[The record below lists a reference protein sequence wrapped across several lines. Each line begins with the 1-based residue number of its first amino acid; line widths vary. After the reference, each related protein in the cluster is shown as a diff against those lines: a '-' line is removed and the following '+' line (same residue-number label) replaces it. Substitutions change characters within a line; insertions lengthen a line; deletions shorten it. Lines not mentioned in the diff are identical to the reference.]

1 MSNRQ
6 DNNPSLDYFELRR
19 RHEEYKNRER
29 MAVKEKSSATEAPRP
44 KPARPAPA
52 EGEPQPEV
60 SVPEAE
66 APDTEAPE
74 AEASAEGSETENTSE
89 ESSKKSRAEKKA
101 EKKALKTDK
110 EKEALKAR
118 VEELEDKTKRQ
129 LAEFENF
136 RNRSEKEKA
145 QSFDRGAA
153 SVLEKL
159 LPVVDNFERGFAAVD
174 EEDKDDA
181 FVVGMDK
188 IYKQLMDEL
197 DKMGVKPIE
206 ATEMDCLGKK
216 FDPAFHNAVMQTE
229 SDEYESGVVAQEL
242 LKGYTYHDTVIR
254 HSMVSVVQ

>member
-1 MSNRQ
+1 MSKETADKVINK
-6 DNNPSLDYFELRR
+6 DTGETVT
-19 RHEEYKNRER
+19 EETAEDISQ
-29 MAVKEKSSATEAPRP
+29 MEEAVEEAAEDAAAENVEITDESETPEEEKTE
-44 KPARPAPA
+44 
-52 EGEPQPEV
+52 
-60 SVPEAE
+60 
-66 APDTEAPE
+66 
-74 AEASAEGSETENTSE
+74 EGSG
-89 ESSKKSRAEKKA
+89 KKSWSEKKA
-101 EKKALKTDK
+101 EKKAQKADK
-110 EKEALKAR
+110 EKEALKAK

-159 LPVVDNFERGFAAVD
+159 LPVVDNFERGFAAVE

-206 ATEMDCLGKK
+206 AVGKE

-229 SDEYESGVVAQEL
+229 SDEYESGFVAQEL
-242 LKGYTYHDTVIR
+242 LKGYMYHDTVLR

>member
-1 MSNRQ
+1 MS
-6 DNNPSLDYFELRR
+6 
-19 RHEEYKNRER
+19 EETTDKVVNKDTGET
-29 MAVKEKSSATEAPRP
+29 VTEETPDVEETVN
-44 KPARPAPA
+44 A
-52 EGEPQPEV
+52 E
-60 SVPEAE
+60 SAE
-66 APDTEAPE
+66 AAPEEKEADTAEETERSGEEAPE
-74 AEASAEGSETENTSE
+74 DN
-89 ESSKKSRAEKKA
+89 SKKSRAEKKA
-101 EKKALKTDK
+101 EKKAQKTDK
-110 EKEALKAR
+110 EKEALKAK

-159 LPVVDNFERGFAAVD
+159 LPVVDNFERGFAAVE

-206 ATEMDCLGKK
+206 AVGKE

-229 SDEYESGVVAQEL
+229 SDEYESGYVAQEL
-242 LKGYTYHDTVIR
+242 LKGYTYHDTVLR

>member
-1 MSNRQ
+1 MSEETTDKVVNK
-6 DNNPSLDYFELRR
+6 DTGETVTEETPDVEESVNEDPSEAAP
-19 RHEEYKNRER
+19 EE
-29 MAVKEKSSATEAPRP
+29 EKADTAEETEGS
-44 KPARPAPA
+44 
-52 EGEPQPEV
+52 GE
-60 SVPEAE
+60 
-66 APDTEAPE
+66 EAPE
-74 AEASAEGSETENTSE
+74 DNSR
-89 ESSKKSRAEKKA
+89 KSRAEKKA
-101 EKKALKTDK
+101 EKKAQKTDK

-153 SVLEKL
+153 SVIEKL
-159 LPVVDNFERGFAAVD
+159 LPVVDNFERGFAAVE
-174 EEDKDDA
+174 EEDKEDA

-188 IYKQLMDEL
+188 IYRQLMDEL

-206 ATEMDCLGKK
+206 AVGKE

-229 SDEYESGVVAQEL
+229 SDEYESGFVAQEL

>member
-1 MSNRQ
+1 MS
-6 DNNPSLDYFELRR
+6 
-19 RHEEYKNRER
+19 EEKTDKVINKDTGETVTEETAEDISE
-29 MAVKEKSSATEAPRP
+29 MEEAVEEAAEDAAAEKVEITDESETPEEEKTE
-44 KPARPAPA
+44 
-52 EGEPQPEV
+52 
-60 SVPEAE
+60 
-66 APDTEAPE
+66 
-74 AEASAEGSETENTSE
+74 EGSG
-89 ESSKKSRAEKKA
+89 KKSWSEKKA
-101 EKKALKTDK
+101 EKKAQKADK

-159 LPVVDNFERGFAAVD
+159 LPVVDNFERGFAAVE

-206 ATEMDCLGKK
+206 AVGKE

-229 SDEYESGVVAQEL
+229 SDEYESGTVAQEL
-242 LKGYTYHDTVIR
+242 LKGYMYHDTVLR

>member
-1 MSNRQ
+1 MS
-6 DNNPSLDYFELRR
+6 
-19 RHEEYKNRER
+19 EETTDKVINKDTGET
-29 MAVKEKSSATEAPRP
+29 VTEE
-44 KPARPAPA
+44 APA
-52 EGEPQPEV
+52 EDIEINAGSAENAE
-60 SVPEAE
+60 SEDTEAE
-66 APDTEAPE
+66 ATEENAE
-74 AEASAEGSETENTSE
+74 TENAEAAEEGSEETPEGGE
-89 ESSKKSRAEKKA
+89 QKKSWAERKA
-101 EKKALKTDK
+101 EKKAQKADK
-110 EKEALKAR
+110 EKEELKAK
-118 VEELEDKTKRQ
+118 VAEFEDRAKRQ

-188 IYKQLMDEL
+188 IYRQLMDEL

-206 ATEMDCLGKK
+206 AVGKE

-229 SDEYESGVVAQEL
+229 SDEYESGFVAQEL
-242 LKGYTYHDTVIR
+242 LKGYTYHGVVLR

>member
-1 MSNRQ
+1 MS
-6 DNNPSLDYFELRR
+6 
-19 RHEEYKNRER
+19 EENTDKVINKDTGETV
-29 MAVKEKSSATEAPRP
+29 AEEASEENVEVTEGAEEAGTAEEAEETTEVDADKSEDSSEEEKSEA
-44 KPARPAPA
+44 A
-52 EGEPQPEV
+52 EG
-60 SVPEAE
+60 
-66 APDTEAPE
+66 
-74 AEASAEGSETENTSE
+74 
-89 ESSKKSRAEKKA
+89 KKSWAERKA
-101 EKKALKTDK
+101 EKKAQKADK
-110 EKEALKAR
+110 EKEELKAK
-118 VEELEDKTKRQ
+118 VAEFEDRAKRQ

-188 IYKQLMDEL
+188 IYRQLMDEL

-206 ATEMDCLGKK
+206 AVGKE

-229 SDEYESGVVAQEL
+229 SDEYESGIVAQEL
-242 LKGYTYHDTVIR
+242 LKGYTYHGVVLR

>member
-1 MSNRQ
+1 MSKEEADKVINK
-6 DNNPSLDYFELRR
+6 DTGETVTEENSEDVSEL
-19 RHEEYKNRER
+19 EE
-29 MAVKEKSSATEAPRP
+29 AVEEA
-44 KPARPAPA
+44 A
-52 EGEPQPEV
+52 EDA
-60 SVPEAE
+60 EAE
-66 APDTEAPE
+66 EIEITGESEEPGEE
-74 AEASAEGSETENTSE
+74 KAEEGSG
-89 ESSKKSRAEKKA
+89 KKSWSEKKA
-101 EKKALKTDK
+101 EKKAQKADK
-110 EKEALKAR
+110 EKEALKAK

-159 LPVVDNFERGFAAVD
+159 LPVVDNFERGFAAVE

-188 IYKQLMDEL
+188 IYRQLMDEL
-197 DKMGVKPIE
+197 NKMGVKPIE
-206 ATEMDCLGKK
+206 AVGKE

-242 LKGYTYHDTVIR
+242 LKGYTYHDTVLR

>member
-1 MSNRQ
+1 MS
-6 DNNPSLDYFELRR
+6 
-19 RHEEYKNRER
+19 EETTDKVVNKDTGET
-29 MAVKEKSSATEAPRP
+29 VTEETPDVEETVN
-44 KPARPAPA
+44 A
-52 EGEPQPEV
+52 E
-60 SVPEAE
+60 SAE
-66 APDTEAPE
+66 AAPEEKEADTAEETERSGEEAPE
-74 AEASAEGSETENTSE
+74 DNSR
-89 ESSKKSRAEKKA
+89 KSRAEKKA
-101 EKKALKTDK
+101 EKKAQKTDK
-110 EKEALKAR
+110 EKEALKAK

-159 LPVVDNFERGFAAVD
+159 LPVVDNFERGFAAVE

-188 IYKQLMDEL
+188 IYRQLMDEL

-206 ATEMDCLGKK
+206 AVGKE

-229 SDEYESGVVAQEL
+229 SDEYESGYVAQEL
-242 LKGYTYHDTVIR
+242 LKGYTYHDTVLR

>member
-1 MSNRQ
+1 MS
-6 DNNPSLDYFELRR
+6 
-19 RHEEYKNRER
+19 EETTDKVINKDTGET
-29 MAVKEKSSATEAPRP
+29 VTE
-44 KPARPAPA
+44 
-52 EGEPQPEV
+52 
-60 SVPEAE
+60 
-66 APDTEAPE
+66 EAPE
-74 AEASAEGSETENTSE
+74 TDIPVQDKAEPSGEVSEEDTAAEEVPETDAAEASE
-89 ESSKKSRAEKKA
+89 EEPRKTRAEKKA
-101 EKKALKTDK
+101 EKKALKSDK

-153 SVLEKL
+153 SVIEKL
-159 LPVVDNFERGFAAVD
+159 LPVVDNFERGFAAVE

-188 IYKQLMDEL
+188 IYRQLMDEL

-206 ATEMDCLGKK
+206 AVGKE

-229 SDEYESGVVAQEL
+229 SDEYESGFVAQEL

>member
-1 MSNRQ
+1 MS
-6 DNNPSLDYFELRR
+6 
-19 RHEEYKNRER
+19 EETTDKVVNKDTGET
-29 MAVKEKSSATEAPRP
+29 VTEESPVNEETVNAD
-44 KPARPAPA
+44 PAEAPA
-52 EGEPQPEV
+52 E
-60 SVPEAE
+60 EA
-66 APDTEAPE
+66 A
-74 AEASAEGSETENTSE
+74 GTSE
-89 ESSKKSRAEKKA
+89 ETEEAASEENSKKSRAEKKA
-101 EKKALKTDK
+101 EKKAQKTDK
-110 EKEALKAR
+110 EKEALKAK

-159 LPVVDNFERGFAAVD
+159 LPVVDNFERGFAAVE

-188 IYKQLMDEL
+188 IYRQLMDEL

-206 ATEMDCLGKK
+206 AVGKE

-229 SDEYESGVVAQEL
+229 SDEYESGYVAQEL
-242 LKGYTYHDTVIR
+242 LKGYTYHDTVLR

>member
-1 MSNRQ
+1 MS
-6 DNNPSLDYFELRR
+6 
-19 RHEEYKNRER
+19 EEKTDKVINKDTGETVAEEKAEDVSKLEE
-29 MAVKEKSSATEAPRP
+29 AVEEAAEDAKAEDIEITE
-44 KPARPAPA
+44 
-52 EGEPQPEV
+52 ESE
-60 SVPEAE
+60 EAE
-66 APDTEAPE
+66 SPE
-74 AEASAEGSETENTSE
+74 E
-89 ESSKKSRAEKKA
+89 EKTGKKSWSEKKA
-101 EKKALKTDK
+101 EKKAQKADK
-110 EKEALKAR
+110 EKEALKAK

-159 LPVVDNFERGFAAVD
+159 LPVVDNFERGFAAVE
-174 EEDKDDA
+174 EEDKNDA

-197 DKMGVKPIE
+197 DKIGVKPIE
-206 ATEMDCLGKK
+206 AVGKE

-242 LKGYTYHDTVIR
+242 LKGYTYHDTVLR

>member
-1 MSNRQ
+1 MSKEETDKVINK
-6 DNNPSLDYFELRR
+6 DTGETVTEETAEDVSEL
-19 RHEEYKNRER
+19 EE
-29 MAVKEKSSATEAPRP
+29 AVEEA
-44 KPARPAPA
+44 A
-52 EGEPQPEV
+52 E
-60 SVPEAE
+60 
-66 APDTEAPE
+66 DT
-74 AEASAEGSETENTSE
+74 SAEEIEITDGDEESETEKTE
-89 ESSKKSRAEKKA
+89 EGSGKKSWSEKKA
-101 EKKALKTDK
+101 EKKAQKADK
-110 EKEALKAR
+110 EKEALKAK

-159 LPVVDNFERGFAAVD
+159 LPIVDNFERGFATVD

-188 IYKQLMDEL
+188 IYRQLMDEM

-206 ATEMDCLGKK
+206 AVGKE
-216 FDPAFHNAVMQTE
+216 FDPNFHNAVMQTE

-242 LKGYTYHDTVIR
+242 LKGYTYHDTVLR

>member
-1 MSNRQ
+1 MS
-6 DNNPSLDYFELRR
+6 
-19 RHEEYKNRER
+19 EETTD
-29 MAVKEKSSATEAPRP
+29 KEIKDTAETAAEEATET
-44 KPARPAPA
+44 
-52 EGEPQPEV
+52 E
-60 SVPEAE
+60 VPEA
-66 APDTEAPE
+66 EAPE
-74 AEASAEGSETENTSE
+74 AEASAEGSETENPSE

-101 EKKALKTDK
+101 EKKAQKTDK

-206 ATEMDCLGKK
+206 AVGKE

>member
-1 MSNRQ
+1 MSEETTDKVVNK
-6 DNNPSLDYFELRR
+6 DTGETVTEETPDVEETVNEDPSEAAP
-19 RHEEYKNRER
+19 EE
-29 MAVKEKSSATEAPRP
+29 EKADTAEETEGS
-44 KPARPAPA
+44 
-52 EGEPQPEV
+52 GE
-60 SVPEAE
+60 
-66 APDTEAPE
+66 EAPE
-74 AEASAEGSETENTSE
+74 DNSR
-89 ESSKKSRAEKKA
+89 KSRAEKKA
-101 EKKALKTDK
+101 EKKAQKTDK

-153 SVLEKL
+153 SVIEKL
-159 LPVVDNFERGFAAVD
+159 LPVVDNFERGFAAVE
-174 EEDKDDA
+174 EEDKEDA

-188 IYKQLMDEL
+188 IYRQLMDEL

-206 ATEMDCLGKK
+206 AVGKE

-229 SDEYESGVVAQEL
+229 SDEYESGFVAQEL

>member
-1 MSNRQ
+1 MSKETADKVINK
-6 DNNPSLDYFELRR
+6 DTGETVT
-19 RHEEYKNRER
+19 EETAEDISE
-29 MAVKEKSSATEAPRP
+29 MEEAVEEAAEDAAAENVEITDESETPEEEKTE
-44 KPARPAPA
+44 
-52 EGEPQPEV
+52 
-60 SVPEAE
+60 
-66 APDTEAPE
+66 
-74 AEASAEGSETENTSE
+74 EGSG
-89 ESSKKSRAEKKA
+89 KKSWSEKKA
-101 EKKALKTDK
+101 EKKAQKADK
-110 EKEALKAR
+110 EKEALKAK

-136 RNRSEKEKA
+136 RNRTEKEKA
-145 QSFDRGAA
+145 QSFDRGAV

-159 LPVVDNFERGFAAVD
+159 LPVVDNFERGFAAVE

-188 IYKQLMDEL
+188 IYRQLMDEL

-206 ATEMDCLGKK
+206 AVGKE

-229 SDEYESGVVAQEL
+229 SDEYESGFVAQEL

>member
-1 MSNRQ
+1 MS
-6 DNNPSLDYFELRR
+6 
-19 RHEEYKNRER
+19 EETTDKVINKDTGET
-29 MAVKEKSSATEAPRP
+29 VTE
-44 KPARPAPA
+44 
-52 EGEPQPEV
+52 
-60 SVPEAE
+60 
-66 APDTEAPE
+66 EAPE
-74 AEASAEGSETENTSE
+74 TDIPVQEKAEPSGEVSEEDTAAEEVPETDAAEASE
-89 ESSKKSRAEKKA
+89 EEPRKTRAEKKA
-101 EKKALKTDK
+101 EKKALKSDK

-153 SVLEKL
+153 SVIEKL
-159 LPVVDNFERGFAAVD
+159 LPVVDNFERGFAAVE

-188 IYKQLMDEL
+188 IYRQLMDEL

-206 ATEMDCLGKK
+206 AVGKE

-229 SDEYESGVVAQEL
+229 SDEYESGFVAQEL

>member
-1 MSNRQ
+1 MS
-6 DNNPSLDYFELRR
+6 
-19 RHEEYKNRER
+19 EETTDKVINKDTGETV
-29 MAVKEKSSATEAPRP
+29 AEETSETEAP
-44 KPARPAPA
+44 
-52 EGEPQPEV
+52 V
-60 SVPEAE
+60 S
-66 APDTEAPE
+66 
-74 AEASAEGSETENTSE
+74 GTSE
-89 ESSKKSRAEKKA
+89 EETAASDGEFSEETESAEEAAPEEATKKSRAEKKA
-101 EKKALKTDK
+101 EKKAQKADK

-159 LPVVDNFERGFAAVD
+159 LPVVDNFERGFAAVE

-206 ATEMDCLGKK
+206 AVGKE

-229 SDEYESGVVAQEL
+229 SDEYESGYVAQEL

>member
-1 MSNRQ
+1 MS
-6 DNNPSLDYFELRR
+6 
-19 RHEEYKNRER
+19 EETTDKVVNKDTGET
-29 MAVKEKSSATEAPRP
+29 VTEETPDVEETVN
-44 KPARPAPA
+44 A
-52 EGEPQPEV
+52 E
-60 SVPEAE
+60 SAE
-66 APDTEAPE
+66 AAPEEKEADTAEENERSGEEAPE
-74 AEASAEGSETENTSE
+74 DN
-89 ESSKKSRAEKKA
+89 SKKSRAEKKA
-101 EKKALKTDK
+101 EKKAQKTDK
-110 EKEALKAR
+110 EKEALKAK

-159 LPVVDNFERGFAAVD
+159 LPVVDNFERGFAAVE

-206 ATEMDCLGKK
+206 AVGKE

-229 SDEYESGVVAQEL
+229 SDEYESGYVAQEL
-242 LKGYTYHDTVIR
+242 LKGYTYHDTVLR

>member
-1 MSNRQ
+1 MS
-6 DNNPSLDYFELRR
+6 
-19 RHEEYKNRER
+19 EETTDKVVNKDTGET
-29 MAVKEKSSATEAPRP
+29 VTEESPVNEETVNAD
-44 KPARPAPA
+44 PAEAPA
-52 EGEPQPEV
+52 E
-60 SVPEAE
+60 EA
-66 APDTEAPE
+66 A
-74 AEASAEGSETENTSE
+74 GTSE
-89 ESSKKSRAEKKA
+89 ETEEAASEENSKKSRAEKKA
-101 EKKALKTDK
+101 EKKAQKTDK
-110 EKEALKAR
+110 EKEALKAK

-159 LPVVDNFERGFAAVD
+159 LPVVDNFERGFAAVE

-188 IYKQLMDEL
+188 IYRQLMDEL

-206 ATEMDCLGKK
+206 AVGKE

-229 SDEYESGVVAQEL
+229 SDEYESGFVAQEL
-242 LKGYTYHDTVIR
+242 LKGYTYPDTVLR

>member
-1 MSNRQ
+1 MSEEKTDKVINK
-6 DNNPSLDYFELRR
+6 DTGETVAEETAEEVSDLKEAVEEAAEDAKTEETEITEEPENNET
-19 RHEEYKNRER
+19 
-29 MAVKEKSSATEAPRP
+29 EKS
-44 KPARPAPA
+44 
-52 EGEPQPEV
+52 
-60 SVPEAE
+60 
-66 APDTEAPE
+66 
-74 AEASAEGSETENTSE
+74 E
-89 ESSKKSRAEKKA
+89 EQSGKKSWSEKKA
-101 EKKALKTDK
+101 EKKAQKADK

-118 VEELEDKTKRQ
+118 IEELEDKTKRQ

-153 SVLEKL
+153 AVLEKL
-159 LPVVDNFERGFAAVD
+159 LPVVDNFERGFAAVE

-188 IYKQLMDEL
+188 IYRQLMDEL

-206 ATEMDCLGKK
+206 AVGKE
-216 FDPAFHNAVMQTE
+216 FDPNFHNAVMQTE

-242 LKGYTYHDTVIR
+242 LKGYTYHDTVLR

>member
-1 MSNRQ
+1 MSKETTDKVINK
-6 DNNPSLDYFELRR
+6 DTGETVT
-19 RHEEYKNRER
+19 EETVEDISE
-29 MAVKEKSSATEAPRP
+29 MEEAVEEAAEDAAAEKVEITDESETPEEEKTE
-44 KPARPAPA
+44 
-52 EGEPQPEV
+52 
-60 SVPEAE
+60 
-66 APDTEAPE
+66 
-74 AEASAEGSETENTSE
+74 EASG
-89 ESSKKSRAEKKA
+89 KKSWSEKKA
-101 EKKALKTDK
+101 EKKAQKADK
-110 EKEALKAR
+110 EKEALKAK

-159 LPVVDNFERGFAAVD
+159 LPVVDNFERGFAAVE

-206 ATEMDCLGKK
+206 AVGKE

-229 SDEYESGVVAQEL
+229 SDEYESGTVAQEL
-242 LKGYTYHDTVIR
+242 LKGYMYHDTVLR

>member
-1 MSNRQ
+1 MSEEKTDKVINK
-6 DNNPSLDYFELRR
+6 DTGETVAEEKAEDVSEL
-19 RHEEYKNRER
+19 EE
-29 MAVKEKSSATEAPRP
+29 AVEEAAEDAKAEDIEITE
-44 KPARPAPA
+44 
-52 EGEPQPEV
+52 ESE
-60 SVPEAE
+60 EAE
-66 APDTEAPE
+66 SPE
-74 AEASAEGSETENTSE
+74 E
-89 ESSKKSRAEKKA
+89 EKAGKKSWSEKKA
-101 EKKALKTDK
+101 EKKAQKADK
-110 EKEALKAR
+110 EKEALKAK

-159 LPVVDNFERGFAAVD
+159 LPVVDNFERGFAAVE
-174 EEDKDDA
+174 EEDKNDA

-206 ATEMDCLGKK
+206 AVGKE

-242 LKGYTYHDTVIR
+242 LKGYTYHDTVLR